1 MEILG
6 YYLPK
11 ERTFS
16 ENEVQEAYLSSASK
30 NSKDLKKD
38 KSAAT
43 LFREFQER
51 PKDKKDGKPRRY
63 DIFTWSQSEGPTGQT
78 EDCPRKASADMGV
91 HKSCRKR
98 SSDTMHVFT
107 QGEPC
112 SCQEKIGFVS
122 GEPIEPKV
130 EKGAIADT
138 PFSVF
143 AGKKYKPVGIKVHP
157 LYTELPEQYRIKR
170 KITGDPLAELPTLN
184 PNPGDFV
191 PTGVTWQNAKR

>member
-1 MEILG
+1 VALKLGFNEKQEMEILG

-16 ENEVQEAYLSSASK
+16 ENEVQEAYLSASK

-43 LFREFQER
+43 LFREFRER
-51 PKDKKDGKPRRY
+51 PKDKKDGKPQRC
-63 DIFTWSQSEGPTGQT
+63 DIFTWSQSEGSTGQT

-91 HKSCRKR
+91 HESCRKR

-122 GEPIEPKV
+122 GEPIEP
-130 EKGAIADT
+130 
-138 PFSVF
+138 
-143 AGKKYKPVGIKVHP
+143 
-157 LYTELPEQYRIKR
+157 
-170 KITGDPLAELPTLN
+170 
-184 PNPGDFV
+184 
-191 PTGVTWQNAKR
+191 